1 MPSGGLQ
8 TARLLAAGGARES
21 RSGVLQL
28 RQLRISVKAPVT
40 PPSVHVPSMTRL

>member
-1 MPSGGLQ
+1 MPSGDLRQRGSLRW
-8 TARLLAAGGARES
+8 AAPVNRGAGG
-21 RSGVLQL
+21 LQL